1 MTLAGQTWFAA
12 PKARLARYGDLTY
25 IYYVPHPAKSKQ
37 KRELKSQRLELR
49 VAPSAKAVILQ
60 AMAVSGLP
68 AADLALQG
76 AKQVLEDHERMA
88 LRGADREAFLEAVR
102 HPPAPAPRLAEAF
115 RLHAAKVMR

>member
-1 MTLAGQTWFAA
+1 MAH
-12 PKARLARYGDLTY
+12 LAR
-25 IYYVPHPAKSKQ
+25 SKQ

-49 VAPSAKAVILQ
+49 VAPSTKAVILR

-76 AKQVLEDHERMA
+76 AKQVLQDHERML

-102 HPPAPAPRLAEAF
+102 HPAAPSARLVEAF
-115 RLHAAKVMR
+115 RLHAAKVQR

>member
-1 MTLAGQTWFAA
+1 MVAVYGISAYIRLMAHLAKQ
-12 PKARLARYGDLTY
+12 
-25 IYYVPHPAKSKQ
+25 KQ

-76 AKQVLEDHERMA
+76 AQRVLEDHERML
-88 LRGADREAFLEAVR
+88 LRGADREVFLEAVR
-102 HPPAPAPRLAEAF
+102 NPQVPSPRLVEALK
-115 RLHAAKVMR
+115 LHAAKVSR

>member
-1 MTLAGQTWFAA
+1 MQALRCTAIQRTFRTM
-12 PKARLARYGDLTY
+12 ARLAKT
-25 IYYVPHPAKSKQ
+25 KQ

-49 VAPSAKAVILQ
+49 VAPSAKTVILR

-76 AKQVLEDHERMA
+76 AKQVLEDHERMT

-102 HPPAPAPRLAEAF
+102 NPAAPAPRLVEAF
-115 RLHAAKVMR
+115 KLHAAKVAR